1 MEMRGNTMNTYFR
14 GCIIGG
20 AIGDALGWPV
30 EFMHLKEIRK
40 NFGDQGITD
49 LVVAKNGYAEITDDT
64 QMTIFTVE
72 GLLRAENRG
81 RNRGIVHIPSMVH
94 QSYLRWLATQ
104 GVDSQ
109 VNKDGWVYGLDS
121 LHIRRAP
128 GNTCLSALASGL
140 IGEIKKPINGSKGC
154 GGVMRI
160 APVGLF
166 YDKKAAFQYGC
177 ELAAI
182 THGHPSG
189 YLSSGA
195 LSYLI
200 AAIMET
206 SDLNQA
212 VEGMLDELLA
222 WEHHKECTEVVTKAV
237 QLATD
242 TIPDSKAIEILGE
255 GWVGEEALAISIYC
269 ALKHQND
276 FQTALIT
283 SVNHNGDSDSTGA
296 ITGNILGALLGMEAI
311 PEQWVKKVELSAEL
325 LELADDLFHHYDES
339 QAWEKKYPGW

>member
-1 MEMRGNTMNTYFR
+1 MNTYFR
-14 GCIIGG
+14 GCLMGG

-30 EFMHLKEIRK
+30 EFMHLKEIKK
-40 NFGDQGITD
+40 NFGDQGIKD
-49 LVVAKNGYAEITDDT
+49 LIVSKYGFAEITDDT

-81 RNRGIVHIPSMVH
+81 INRGIVHIPSMVH
-94 QSYLRWLATQ
+94 QSYSRWLATQ
-104 GVDSQ
+104 DVDSQ
-109 VNKDGWVYGLDS
+109 VSKDGWVYGLDS
-121 LHIRRAP
+121 LHTRRAP
-128 GNTCLSALASGL
+128 GNTCLSALASG
-140 IGEIKKPINGSKGC
+140 IMDEIRKPINGSKGC
-154 GGVMRI
+154 GGVMRT

-166 YDKKAAFQYGC
+166 YNKKAAFQYGC

-200 AAIMET
+200 ASIIET
-206 SDLNQA
+206 SDLTQV
-212 VEGMLDELLA
+212 VEGMLDELKG
-222 WEHHKECTEVVTKAV
+222 WQHHEECMAVAAAKAA
-237 QLATD
+237 QLATEN
-242 TIPDSKAIEILGE
+242 IPDSKAIEILGE

-296 ITGNILGALLGMEAI
+296 ITGNILGALLGMEGI
-311 PEQWVKKVELSAEL
+311 PKHWVKQVELSAEL
-325 LELADDLFHHYDES
+325 LELADDLFKRYDES
-339 QAWEKKYPGW
+339 QAWQEKYPGW